1 MRFIL
6 NILLTWAQLHF
17 AGASLD
23 DPGERSLSHRRW
35 LRTPA
40 TAAPGSTSSKP
51 PTPSSTAMSQLPT
64 PAARAP
70 GTGDGTDEGR
80 AVGASSGLL
89 PVRGRPLFELGDPY
103 FEADEVLGEFAG
115 RAYLNQ
121 FFYTRF
127 VDPS

>member
-1 MRFIL
+1 M
-6 NILLTWAQLHF
+6 AQMK
-17 AGASLD
+17 G
-23 DPGERSLSHRRW
+23 
-35 LRTPA
+35 
-40 TAAPGSTSSKP
+40 
-51 PTPSSTAMSQLPT
+51 
-64 PAARAP
+64 
-70 GTGDGTDEGR
+70 
-80 AVGASSGLL
+80 AVGASSGPL